1 MENEKIYARLK
12 NNRFQAE
19 LNRFFQLSIDL
30 FCIAGFDGYFK
41 WVSPAS
47 KAILSYR
54 EAELKTR
61 PFLDFV
67 HPEDRNATLI
77 AIAKLAQDE
86 VIHNFENRYRAKD
99 GTYKWLLWNGIAVL
113 SENLIYCTARDITA
127 RKQAALALQES
138 EERYRSVVT
147 AMAEGVVLQDANGLI
162 QASNTQAEAILGLS
176 VEQMMGKTSFDPNWK
191 TIQEDGSPFRGEE
204 HPAMVTL
211 QTGKPCSNVVM
222 GIYKPKGE
230 LTWISI
236 NSQPLFYPNEAK
248 PYAVV
253 TSFTDITNRKQTEEM
268 LRQQI
273 QRERLLG
280 KITNHIHQSLDL
292 GEILRTT
299 VTEIRKFLQCDRVL
313 IYRLEDKEKN
323 SEIVVETV
331 NSSCLSTDYA
341 SIAETR
347 FIVDLTQRYYQ
358 GKIAVINDI
367 YQEALSQSYLEQLHC
382 LQIRAYIVIPIIN
395 DEESW
400 GLLIAQQFNQP
411 RDWQE
416 FEIDLL
422 QQVSTQAAIAIQKS
436 ELYLQAQQEIALR
449 HQAEVRLRQQVK
461 QEKLIGKM
469 LDRIRQ
475 SLDLE
480 TVLNTTVAEVKN
492 FLKCDRVLIFRLN
505 PQGGGNVIAESVEIP
520 WSKILDS
527 HIYDPCFQ
535 NSYVETY
542 RQGKVTSIDDID
554 GANLQPCYVQLL
566 KKFQVRASLVVPIL
580 QNQQLWG
587 LLIAHQCSGP
597 RVWQDRNKSLL
608 QQLATQVAIAIQ
620 QSQLYQQTCYQ
631 AEREKVLNRVL
642 QAIHSS
648 LDLQA
653 IFKAAVSEI
662 GNLLQVDR
670 VTIAE
675 YQVPKAVWQ
684 IVAEYRLSE
693 DLSTTTGLEIPDDN
707 NEIAARLKRR
717 ETIIVNNTITEI
729 QQSDEVN
736 SSLAVLFPHSWLM
749 VPLWVEH
756 ENQVWG
762 SLNLWHEKNSHT
774 WQESE
779 IELAQ
784 IVANQLAIA
793 LNQSQLYQKLQKA
806 NQELE
811 RIATLDSLTEIANR
825 RYFDSILERE
835 WQRLQREKQPL
846 SLIFC
851 DVDYFKK
858 YNDTYGHQS
867 GDRCLR
873 QVAQA
878 LKKAIKRPGDLVAR
892 YGGEEFVIILPN
904 TPLEGAKAIGE
915 RLRQAIQALQIAHK
929 ASPISP
935 YITLS
940 LGLSS
945 LIPQPETSANTLVE
959 NADRALYEAKKQGR
973 DRLNWC

>member
-1 MENEKIYARLK
+1 MENEKIYARLFLLAIMTLK
-12 NNRFQAE
+12 NAVPNWKSQLHNQSIIALVDRFQLQDTEKVDAIVDTWLKQIHPDDFQQICTHIIQALQRHLLENEVRSTHHYHPIKHNRFQAE

-47 KAILSYR
+47 QAILSYR

-67 HPEDRNATLI
+67 HPEDRNVTLI

-86 VIHNFENRYRAKD
+86 VVHNFENRYRTKD

-127 RKQAALALQES
+127 RKQAA
-138 EERYRSVVT
+138 
-147 AMAEGVVLQDANGLI
+147 
-162 QASNTQAEAILGLS
+162 
-176 VEQMMGKTSFDPNWK
+176 
-191 TIQEDGSPFRGEE
+191 
-204 HPAMVTL
+204 
-211 QTGKPCSNVVM
+211 
-222 GIYKPKGE
+222 
-230 LTWISI
+230 
-236 NSQPLFYPNEAK
+236 
-248 PYAVV
+248 
-253 TSFTDITNRKQTEEM
+253 
-268 LRQQI
+268 
-273 QRERLLG
+273 
-280 KITNHIHQSLDL
+280 
-292 GEILRTT
+292 
-299 VTEIRKFLQCDRVL
+299 
-313 IYRLEDKEKN
+313 
-323 SEIVVETV
+323 
-331 NSSCLSTDYA
+331 
-341 SIAETR
+341 
-347 FIVDLTQRYYQ
+347 
-358 GKIAVINDI
+358 
-367 YQEALSQSYLEQLHC
+367 
-382 LQIRAYIVIPIIN
+382 
-395 DEESW
+395 
-400 GLLIAQQFNQP
+400 
-411 RDWQE
+411 
-416 FEIDLL
+416 
-422 QQVSTQAAIAIQKS
+422 IAIQKS

-449 HQAEVRLRQQVK
+449 HQAEVKLRQQVR

-475 SLDLE
+475 SLDLK

-492 FLKCDRVLIFRLN
+492 FLKCDRVLIFRLT
-505 PQGGGNVIAESVEIP
+505 PQGGGNVIAESVETP
-520 WSKILDS
+520 WVKILDS
-527 HIYDPCFQ
+527 YIYDPCFQ
-535 NSYVETY
+535 HHYVEMY
-542 RQGKVTSIDDID
+542 LGGKARSIDDIYQ
-554 GANLQPCYVQLL
+554 ANLQPCYIELL

-580 QNQQLWG
+580 QNQQIWG
-587 LLIAHQCSGP
+587 LLIAHQCSSP

-693 DLSTTTGLEIPDDN
+693 DLSATTGLEIPDDN

-717 ETIIVNNTITEI
+717 ETVIVNNTITEL
-729 QQSDEVN
+729 QQSNDVN

-749 VPLWVEH
+749 VPLWVEN

-762 SLNLWHEKNSHT
+762 SLNLWHERNSHT

-811 RIATLDSLTEIANR
+811 RIATLDSLTGIANR
-825 RYFDSILERE
+825 RYFDSILNRE

-915 RLRQAIQALQIAHK
+915 RLRQAIQALQMTHE

-973 DRLNWC
+973 DRLNWY